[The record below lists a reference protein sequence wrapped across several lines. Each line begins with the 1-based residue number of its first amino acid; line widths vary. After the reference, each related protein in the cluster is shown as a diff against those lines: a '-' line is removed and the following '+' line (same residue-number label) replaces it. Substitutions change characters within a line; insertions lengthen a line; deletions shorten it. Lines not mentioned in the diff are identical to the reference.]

1 MNCGFS
7 RESWVE
13 FLYEETPPEEASRL
27 RAHLEACPECR
38 RIHDGM
44 RRGREALD
52 RIPVEKVES
61 NVLEVFRR
69 IALKS
74 ESRKRQWRF
83 MAMASAAALLLS
95 LAFLWASGWALQW
108 DEGSFRLVRDA
119 NTDTAPAPVLS
130 QKSAVV
136 TEPVARGSTV
146 ELEGRLVPL
155 ERRLGSLERLVRLL
169 ASEVE
174 SNDREIRSDLTLTA
188 AEVERMKKEGELLW
202 RLTRQDVDQL
212 FVAQINHN
220 NDKNETGD

>member
-1 MNCGFS
+1 MNCGYS
-7 RESWVE
+7 RETWVE
-13 FLYEETPPEEASRL
+13 LLYEETPPEEASRL

-74 ESRKRQWRF
+74 ESRQRQWRF
-83 MAMASAAALLLS
+83 VAMASAAALLLS
-95 LAFLWASGWALQW
+95 LAFLWASGWALRS
-108 DEGSFRLVRDA
+108 DAGSLRVVRSAD
-119 NTDTAPAPVLS
+119 NNTAPEPVLAK
-130 QKSAVV
+130 KSAVV
-136 TEPVARGSTV
+136 TESVSRASTV
-146 ELEGRLVPL
+146 ELEGRLGSL

-174 SNDREIRSDLTLTA
+174 SNDREIRSDLSLTA
-188 AEVERMKKEGELLW
+188 AEVKRMKKEGELLW

-212 FVAQINHN
+212 FVAHLSNN
-220 NDKNETGD
+220 NDRNPSGD

>member
-83 MAMASAAALLLS
+83 VAMASAAALLLS

-174 SNDREIRSDLTLTA
+174 SNDREIRSDLSLTA

-212 FVAQINHN
+212 YVAHLNHN
-220 NDKNETGD
+220 NDRNESGD